1 VQAAPVRH
9 YHRGLLA
16 PAAWPAGS
24 EVLELNHGLCRR
36 GAAGAGAAAVKT
48 DAFDLEAITEMLLAG
63 HGIPV
68 TVREECW
75 AS

>member
-1 VQAAPVRH
+1 
-9 YHRGLLA
+9 
-16 PAAWPAGS
+16 
-24 EVLELNHGLCRR
+24 VLELNHGLCRR